1 MTLWTLSNPHSL
13 SMVIEIIGVQTVRA
27 TFPAIPGCEG
37 EGTHLDPWKARDI
50 AILNCAQSIVAKLQ
64 SE

>member
-1 MTLWTLSNPHSL
+1 
-13 SMVIEIIGVQTVRA
+13 MVIEIIGVQTVRA

-37 EGTHLDPWKARDI
+37 EGTHLDPWKARDM